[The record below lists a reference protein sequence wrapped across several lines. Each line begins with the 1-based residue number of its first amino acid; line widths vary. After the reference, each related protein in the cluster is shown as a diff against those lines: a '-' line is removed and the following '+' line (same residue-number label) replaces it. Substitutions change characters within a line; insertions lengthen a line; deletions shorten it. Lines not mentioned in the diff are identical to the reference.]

1 MHLYP
6 RGENGSYEAWMP
18 NNVRNHPRQR
28 LLDLDTTQ
36 VSDRHQFNETFDTG
50 TVQPCKLGYD
60 GEWISQVSRQREE
73 NSVSFAASQI

>member
-1 MHLYP
+1 MSEII
-6 RGENGSYEAWMP
+6 RGKDCWISIQPKW
-18 NNVRNHPRQR
+18 RR
-28 LLDLDTTQ
+28 